1 MHFDKIIMNPPY
13 NGNLHL
19 KILQEAMKHSD
30 DVVNLSPIR
39 WLQDPLA
46 EYKKNTGG
54 GDKGLDYNLIKRHIE
69 SIDIIDSII
78 ASNLFGSL
86 QAADLGI
93 YYVTKDGGFDFSVFS
108 NPLVKKIMDKSN
120 DNILNHLDK
129 HGSEYCVKIPHI
141 FGRPNVKGE
150 EIYITPNKEVS
161 MSKDNFSGGERTRWL
176 NFKTQE
182 EAENC
187 FNLFFTKFW
196 KWLVK
201 STRTSCNL
209 NKTLPYLGD
218 YTHPWTDADLYEY
231 FGLNEDEINI
241 IENAI
246 ST

>member
-13 NGNLHL
+13 DGNLHL
-19 KILQEAMKHSD
+19 KILQEAMKHGD
-30 DVVNLSPIR
+30 EIVNLSPIR

-54 GDKGLDYNLIKRHIE
+54 GDKGLDYNLVKRHIE

-93 YYVTKDGGFDFSVFS
+93 YHVTKNGGFDFSVFS

-120 DNILNHLDK
+120 DSILNHLDK
-129 HGSEYCVKIPHI
+129 CGSEYCVKIPHI

-218 YTHPWTDADLYEY
+218 YTHPWTDEMLYEY
-231 FGLNEDEINI
+231 FNLTEEEIKE
-241 IENAI
+241 IEQEI
-246 ST
+246 K

>member
-1 MHFDKIIMNPPY
+1 MFNKIIMNPPY
-13 NGNLHL
+13 SGNLHL
-19 KILQEAMKHSD
+19 KILSKIISEYPNAEL
-30 DVVNLSPIR
+30 VNLSPIR

-54 GDKGLDYNLIKRHIE
+54 SDKGLDYNLVKRHIE

-120 DNILNHLDK
+120 DSILNHLDK

-176 NFKTQE
+176 NFRTSE

-187 FNLFFTKFW
+187 FDLFFTKFW

-218 YTHPWTDADLYEY
+218 YTHPWTDEMLYEY
-231 FGLNEDEINI
+231 FGLNEEEIKE
-241 IENAI
+241 IECSI
-246 ST
+246 K

>member
-1 MHFDKIIMNPPY
+1 MNPPY
-13 NGNLHL
+13 DKNLHL

-54 GDKGLDYNLIKRHIE
+54 GDKGLNHNLIKKHIE
-69 SIDIIDSII
+69 NIYVIDSIT
-78 ASNLFGSL
+78 ASNFFGSL

-93 YYVTKDGGFDFSVFS
+93 YHLTKDGGFDFSVFE

-120 DNILNHLDK
+120 DSILNHLDK
-129 HGSEYCVKIPHI
+129 QGSEYCVKIPHI
-141 FGRPNVKGE
+141 FGRPNMKGE
-150 EIYITPNKEVS
+150 ELYITPNKEVS
-161 MSKDNFSGGERTRWL
+161 MSKDNLSGGERTRWL

-209 NKTLPYLGD
+209 NKTLPFMPTYA
-218 YTHPWTDADLYEY
+218 HPWTDEMLYEY
-231 FGLNEDEINI
+231 FNLTPEQVKEI
-241 IENAI
+241 EEAFHFA
-246 ST
+246 STN